1 MEEKYLPEEEHEDV
15 RNLPF
20 LTKND
25 LSNPVY
31 SCYFGNKAT
40 FGSQERLKREKI
52 IEQLFKEGKVIHSNC
67 LTLVY
72 LPIALN
78 THFPAQAMFS
88 ASKKKFKHAVDRN
101 RAKRL
106 MRESYRKQKIK
117 LYEAL
122 AAQQQQMALCWVYK
136 HKELLDYTQIYQE
149 MEGVIERLLRVLQQ
163 K

>member
-1 MEEKYLPEEEHEDV
+1 MEEKYLPEEEHADV

-31 SCYFGNKAT
+31 SCYFGNKET
-40 FGSQERLKREKI
+40 FGVQERLKRKKI

-88 ASKKKFKHAVDRN
+88 ASKKKFKHAVERN

-122 AAQQQQMALCWVYK
+122 VAQRQQIALSWVYK
-136 HKELLDYTQIYQE
+136 HKEVLNYMDVYLE
-149 MEGVIERLLRVLQQ
+149 MEGVLERLLRNIQQ

>member
-1 MEEKYLPEEEHEDV
+1 MFIFEAA
-15 RNLPF
+15 RSLPF

-25 LSNPVY
+25 LSSPIY
-31 SCYFGNKAT
+31 SCYFGSKDT
-40 FGSQERLKREKI
+40 FGSEERLKRDKT

-78 THFPAQAMFS
+78 THFPAQALFS
-88 ASKKKFKHAVDRN
+88 ASKKKFIKAVDRY

-106 MRESYRKQKIK
+106 MRESYRKQKRL
-117 LYEAL
+117 LYEHL
-122 AAQQQQMALCWVYK
+122 VAQQQQMAIAWVYK
-136 HKELLDYTQIYQE
+136 HKELLEYTQVFQE
-149 MEGVIERLLRVLQQ
+149 MEGMVARLLRILPQ

>member
-122 AAQQQQMALCWVYK
+122 VSQQQQMALGWVYK
-136 HKELLDYTQIYQE
+136 HKEQI
-149 MEGVIERLLRVLQQ
+149 GRAHV
-163 K
+163 